1 MSPLHRKEKRRAS
14 DSSRGAAFLCP
25 DLFRDTAKKEGYTA
39 VNASDCDVL
48 CVSIV

>member
-1 MSPLHRKEKRRAS
+1 MENEAPRLGFV
-14 DSSRGAAFLCP
+14 RGAAFLCP
-25 DLFRDTAKKEGYTA
+25 NLFRDTAKMVCHTA